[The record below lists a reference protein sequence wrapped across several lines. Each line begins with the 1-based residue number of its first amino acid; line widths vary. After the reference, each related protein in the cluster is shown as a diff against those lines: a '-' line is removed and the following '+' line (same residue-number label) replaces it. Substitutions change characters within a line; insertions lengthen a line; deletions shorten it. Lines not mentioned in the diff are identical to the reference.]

1 MPVRVRVLGRLAID
15 GGRRPS
21 PRDATVLAA
30 LVVHQGRTAPVEVL
44 ADAVWGESVPA
55 SWRKVLQGAVLRLR
69 QHLGTGAIVTEPNG
83 YRLALGRDEVDA
95 WAFEDGVARAESM
108 LSAGDG
114 ATGDRILADALALWG
129 DGPYPELAD
138 WLPASAETVRLV
150 ELRLLAEERQVEA
163 RLAQGGHRD
172 AVPMAAALA
181 EREPLREQ
189 RWLVLSTALY
199 RSGRQAEALRAI
211 NRARRHLAD
220 ELGLDLGTDLTR
232 LEQAMLGHD
241 SSLDAPVGIDSG
253 AGDRALDRSLG
264 LPSPYK
270 GLAAYEEADHGLFH
284 GRDPELAV
292 CRDRLAE
299 TGALL
304 LVARSGH
311 GKSSLVRAGL
321 VPSLRAEGRS
331 VVVVRLGEEPLASL
345 EGALLGQPDE
355 TILVV
360 DQAEELFTLVDDESV
375 REAVA
380 AVLLQQ
386 LALGGLVVVLR
397 ADHVGSLA
405 LLPDLAR
412 ALERSSYVLG
422 AMTED
427 GLRDAIDEPARRQG
441 CRVEPGLVEVLVQ
454 EARGHPGALPLLSH
468 ALHETWVRREAGTLT
483 LAGYR
488 ATGGIQ
494 GALAR
499 TAEAVY
505 DQLDAGDRRGLRDLL
520 LRMVALDDEG
530 EPTGRTLDRRT
541 VAGDAG
547 AQRVLTLLVRSRLVS
562 AVRDGYVLAHESLVR
577 SWPRLADW
585 LRDDEVAARMLV
597 DLSRAA
603 TQWDDDGRHPAGL
616 LRGPRLHLAASLAQE
631 RALGIGGLEQAFLEE
646 SLSADELDRSALAA
660 QAERE
665 RRANRRLRRT
675 LAVTG
680 VLLVALLVAAA
691 VAVSGN
697 LDARSAR
704 DRATSAARVALV
716 QELVSRSAGE
726 DDRSLRALL
735 AVAAL
740 DADPGPVSRDALF
753 SLFTDD
759 PGFEGFVAL
768 STGRPVRAAA
778 YLPGGTGLVV
788 ADDRADLHRIDLGAG
803 PTGSF
808 LLAEAPNDRAD
819 PLVAVAPV
827 TGVVVMAAR
836 DTATTQRGV
845 LVASDADSGSPE
857 FPELGLDFVPGA
869 LAVSPDGRLA
879 AVSGGTAG
887 AVVVVDLL
895 DGQVVRE
902 LALPRPATLTRA
914 VARSAGLA
922 FVRADRLVVGSEGG
936 QVRIVDPR
944 QGAVLDVLDGPP
956 RTSEFAIWTDGRTA
970 VTSGTDGLVRWDLG
984 TGQPIWPQPAA
995 LQCLGVAVVE
1005 SLGRIEC
1012 STPGGQVAL
1021 VDFDTGT
1028 VSGAR
1033 APVTAEPM
1041 SALVTSGEGDLLAA
1055 IGGETGRVALWRLDG
1070 SGPITHLVPGRFDAL
1085 AGYEPRGDRLL
1096 VAVDDRDAGAGTGDG
1111 DRGTMNRDHVVM
1123 EGSGALVPE
1132 PDDAIASAWIDTAR
1146 LLVVR
1151 LDFSL
1156 AVIDLDTE
1164 RELATGPPL
1173 DIVASGAAL
1182 DLGARRILLF
1192 DPLGRVRALD
1202 TDTLDPVD
1210 PTVDLNRR
1218 TSVVSPGST
1227 GTMAVV
1233 DADGVS
1239 MVDDGSGAMLAGPT
1253 AGVRR
1258 LVTGHGA
1265 TVVVGRDDGTVG
1277 FLDAATLEAAGAD
1290 VPGAYGAV
1298 RALDVSADDRWLAIQ
1313 SGDDLVQ
1320 LVDLEARA
1328 LVGGALDA
1336 HGSERGS
1343 GEHAIAL
1350 RPDGLEVAVR
1360 TAEGVARWSLDPEV
1374 WREAA
1379 CALAGRGFTAEEAA
1393 RYDNLGPQAAATCV
1407 RG

>member
-1 MPVRVRVLGRLAID
+1 MPVRVRVLGRLAVD

-30 LVVHQGRTAPVEVL
+30 LVVHQGRTVPVEVL
-44 ADAVWGESVPA
+44 ADALWGESVPA

-69 QHLGTGAIVTEPNG
+69 QHLAVDAITTEPNG
-83 YRLALGRDEVDA
+83 YRLTLGRDEVDA
-95 WAFEDGVARAESM
+95 WAFEDGVASAESA
-108 LSAGDG
+108 LAGGDG
-114 ATGDRILADALALWG
+114 ATGDRLLSEALALWVER
-129 DGPYPELAD
+129 PYPELAD
-138 WLPASAETVRLV
+138 WMPASAEAVRLV

-199 RSGRQAEALRAI
+199 RSGRQAEALRTI

-241 SSLDAPVGIDSG
+241 SSLDAPAGASATA
-253 AGDRALDRSLG
+253 AGDEVLDRSLG

-331 VVVVRLGEEPLASL
+331 VVVVRLGEEPSASL
-345 EGALLGQPDE
+345 ERALLGQPDE
-355 TILVV
+355 TVLVL

-427 GLRDAIDEPARRQG
+427 GLRAAIEEPARCQG

-468 ALHETWVRREAGTLT
+468 ALHETWVRRDAGTLT

-547 AQRVLTLLVRSRLVS
+547 AQRLLTLLVRSRLVS

-631 RALGIGGLEQAFLEE
+631 RALGIGGLEQAFLED
-646 SLSADELDRSALAA
+646 SLAADDLDRSALAA

-680 VLLVALLVAAA
+680 VLLAALLVAGA

-778 YLPGGTGLVV
+778 YLPGGAGLVA
-788 ADDRADLHRIDLGAG
+788 ADDRADLHRIGLGAG
-803 PTGSF
+803 PTGSSV
-808 LLAEAPNDRAD
+808 LARAPEHRAD
-819 PLVAVAPV
+819 PVVAVAPV
-827 TGVVVMAAR
+827 TGAVVMAAR
-836 DTATTQRGV
+836 DTTTTQRGV
-845 LVASDADSGSPE
+845 IVARDPESGTMV
-857 FPELGLDFVPGA
+857 FPEVGLDFAPGA
-869 LAVSPDGRLA
+869 VAVSPDGRLA
-879 AVSGGTAG
+879 AVSGGAAG
-887 AVVVVDLL
+887 AVVVVDLV

-902 LALPRPATLTRA
+902 LALPTPATPARA
-914 VARSAGLA
+914 TVRSAGIA
-922 FVRADRLVVGSEGG
+922 FLRADRLVVGSEGG
-936 QVRIVDPR
+936 QVRVVDPR
-944 QGAVLDVLDGPP
+944 RGDVLDVFDGPP
-956 RTSEFAIWTDGRTA
+956 RTSELAIWTDGRSA
-970 VTSGTDGLVRWDLG
+970 VTSGIDGLVRWDLG
-984 TGQPIWPQPAA
+984 TGQPTWPRPAA

-1005 SLGRIEC
+1005 RLGRIEC

-1021 VDFDTGT
+1021 VDLATGT
-1028 VSGAR
+1028 AAGTR
-1033 APVTAEPM
+1033 ASVTTEPI
-1041 SALVTSGEGDLLAA
+1041 SALVTSRQGDRLAA

-1070 SGPITHLVPGRFDAL
+1070 SGPITQLVPGRFDAL
-1085 AGYEPRGDRLL
+1085 AGYEPNGERLL
-1096 VAVDDRDAGAGTGDG
+1096 VAVDDRDSGAATGGG

-1123 EGSGALVPE
+1123 ERSGALVPE
-1132 PDDAIASAWIDTAR
+1132 PDAIASAWIGTAR

-1156 AVIDLDTE
+1156 AVVDLDTG
-1164 RELATGPPL
+1164 RELATAPPL

-1182 DLGARRILLF
+1182 DLDARRILLF

-1218 TSVVSPGST
+1218 TSVVSPGAT

-1239 MVDDGSGAMLAGPT
+1239 TVDDGSGAMLAGPT

-1258 LVTGHGA
+1258 LVTGRGT
-1265 TVVVGRDDGTVG
+1265 TVVVGREDGTVG
-1277 FLDAATLEAAGAD
+1277 FLDAATLEPAGAD

-1320 LVDLEARA
+1320 LVDPEARA
-1328 LVGGALDA
+1328 LVGGALDG

-1343 GEHAIAL
+1343 GEPAIAL
-1350 RPDGLEVAVR
+1350 RPDGLELAVR
-1360 TAEGVARWSLDPEV
+1360 TTEGVARWSLDPEA
-1374 WREAA
+1374 WRAAA
-1379 CALAGRGFTAEEAA
+1379 CALAGRGFTEGEAA
-1393 RYDNLGPQAAATCV
+1393 RYANLGPQVAETCL
-1407 RG
+1407 RR

>member
-15 GGRRPS
+15 GGRHPS

-30 LVVHQGRTAPVEVL
+30 LVVHQGRTVPVEVL
-44 ADAVWGESVPA
+44 ADAVWGASVPA

-69 QHLGTGAIVTEPNG
+69 QHLGTGAIATEPNG

-95 WAFEDGVARAESM
+95 WAFEDGVARAESV
-108 LSAGDG
+108 LAGGDG
-114 ATGDRILADALALWG
+114 ATRDQILADALALWG
-129 DGPYPELAD
+129 DRPYPELAD
-138 WLPASAETVRLV
+138 WLPASAESVRLV
-150 ELRLLAEERQVEA
+150 ELRLLAEERQLEA
-163 RLAQGGHRD
+163 RLALGGHRD

-241 SSLDAPVGIDSG
+241 SSLDAPVGLDSG
-253 AGDRALDRSLG
+253 AAGGALDRSLG

-270 GLAAYEEADHGLFH
+270 GLATYEEADHGLFH

-292 CRDRLAE
+292 CRDRLTE

-345 EGALLGQPDE
+345 DRALSRQPDE
-355 TILVV
+355 TVLVL

-427 GLRDAIDEPARRQG
+427 GLRDAIEEPARRQG

-454 EARGHPGALPLLSH
+454 EASGHPGALPLLSH

-505 DQLDAGDRRGLRDLL
+505 DQLDAGDRGGLRDLL
-520 LRMVALDDEG
+520 LRMVALDGEG

-547 AQRVLTLLVRSRLVS
+547 AQRLLTLLVRSRLVT

-631 RALGIGGLEQAFLEE
+631 RALGIGGLEQAFLED
-646 SLSADELDRSALAA
+646 SLAADDLDRSALTAH
-660 QAERE
+660 AERE

-680 VLLVALLVAAA
+680 VLLVALLVAGA

-704 DRATSAARVALV
+704 DRATFAARVALV

-735 AVAAL
+735 AVAAH
-740 DADPGPVSRDALF
+740 DADPGPASSDALF
-753 SLFTDD
+753 SLFTGD
-759 PGFEGFVAL
+759 PGFEGFLAL

-778 YLPGGTGLVV
+778 YLPGGTALAA
-788 ADDRADLHRIDLGAG
+788 ADDRADLYRIEPSADAG
-803 PTGSF
+803 GSS
-808 LLAEAPNDRAD
+808 LLVEAPDHRAD
-819 PLVAVAPV
+819 PVVAVAPV
-827 TGVVVMAAR
+827 TGAVVLAAR
-836 DTATTQRGV
+836 DTTTTQRGV
-845 LVASDADSGSPE
+845 LVAVDPGSGTPV
-857 FPELGLDFVPGA
+857 FPEVGLDFAPGA
-869 LAVSPDGRLA
+869 VAVSPDGRLA
-879 AVSGGTAG
+879 AVSGGAAG
-887 AVVVVDLL
+887 AVVVIDLV
-895 DGQVVRE
+895 DGQVARE
-902 LALPRPATLTRA
+902 LALPRPATPARA
-914 VARSAGLA
+914 TVRSAGLA

-936 QVRIVDPR
+936 QVRVVDPR
-944 QGAVLDVLDGPP
+944 RGDVLDVLNGPA
-956 RTSEFAIWTDGRTA
+956 RTSELAVWTDGRSLL
-970 VTSGTDGLVRWDLG
+970 TSGIDGLVRWDLG
-984 TGQPIWPQPAA
+984 TGQPIWPRPAA

-1005 SLGRIEC
+1005 ALARIEC

-1021 VDFDTGT
+1021 VDLATGT
-1028 VSGAR
+1028 AAGTR
-1033 APVTAEPM
+1033 ASVTTEPI
-1041 SALVTSGEGDLLAA
+1041 SALVTSRQGDRLAA

-1085 AGYEPRGDRLL
+1085 AGYEPHGERLL
-1096 VAVDDRDAGAGTGDG
+1096 VAVDDRDSGAGTGDG

-1132 PDDAIASAWIDTAR
+1132 PDGAIASAWIGTGR

-1156 AVIDLDTE
+1156 AIVDLDTG

-1182 DLGARRILLF
+1182 DLDARRILLF

-1218 TSVVSPGST
+1218 ASVVSPGST
-1227 GTMAVV
+1227 GTIAVV
-1233 DADGVS
+1233 DADGVAT
-1239 MVDDGSGAMLAGPT
+1239 VDDGSGAMLAGPT

-1258 LVTGHGA
+1258 LVTAHGV

-1277 FLDAATLEAAGAD
+1277 FLDAATLQPAGAD

-1328 LVGGALDA
+1328 LVGGVLDA

-1343 GEHAIAL
+1343 GEPAVAL
-1350 RPDGLEVAVR
+1350 RPDGLEVALR
-1360 TAEGVARWSLDPEV
+1360 TADGVARWSLDPDA

-1379 CALAGRGFTAEEAA
+1379 CALAGRGFTEEEAA
-1393 RYDNLGPQAAATCV
+1393 RYANLGPQVAETCL
-1407 RG
+1407 RR